1 MLSDLGHDARLGLR
15 GLLKDRGFALTAVL
29 SIALG
34 VGANSAI
41 FSLVD
46 QALFRLLPVTQ
57 PERLVL
63 LDWKGTFVG
72 YGWGTSNL
80 MSFPFY
86 QQLRAENQVFDGVF
100 GRHPTLV
107 NLTVGSTPEPVS
119 AEIVTGSY
127 FAVLGVRPFLGRLI
141 ADSDDEQPGAHPVVA
156 VSYDYWR
163 NRLGASRDIVGR
175 TVRVNNHP
183 MTVIGVAEPGFHG
196 IDWGEVP
203 SLWIPTMMKRQA
215 TPSFDWLLDRRGRW
229 LHVFGRLKPG
239 MTIQEAK
246 AGLQPWFNAMLVDD
260 TRREDWP
267 RVSEQQRRRFL
278 ASTLDVLPASHGRS
292 DMRGRLERPLAV
304 LLAATALI
312 LLLACLNVANLY
324 LARGFAR
331 RKEAALH
338 LALGATRGR
347 VARAL
352 LVQSGMLA
360 LAGAALG
367 VLLAPVVTRALISF
381 LPENAAAV
389 DLSSEIN
396 LRVFVFALGLAMLT
410 GVLFGLAPAAQAAG
424 AQPGIVLKEE
434 SGTIGTGV
442 GLRKVLVVGQIA
454 LALVLLI
461 GAGLF
466 VRTLVTL
473 RAKGPG
479 FTTTN
484 QLMVFIDPARNGYS
498 LPESDRLIRT
508 LLSNLRTLP
517 DVESVGLAAAT
528 LLAGGSWNQPLTLE
542 ARERQV
548 TKSSVH
554 CNAVSDGFFKT
565 LGVRVVAG
573 RDFNE
578 RDSHDVQDIAASSG
592 RPQTNE
598 RAFRSAII
606 NQSLARRY
614 FGDVNPVGA
623 RLGIGDRPDTRTN
636 VEIVGVVE
644 DFAYRGLREMDEQA
658 FFPYFEGGGRGGT
671 FWVRTRTSSEA
682 AIAAFRA
689 AVRALDPTL
698 PIRPLTVNDQ
708 LDRLLVNERL
718 LASLASAFAAV
729 ALLLAMI
736 GVYGVM
742 SFVVTGRTR
751 EIGIRRA
758 LGATSQATV
767 WLVLRDGIAMLIGA
781 ISLAL
786 PVVWGLGRFIES
798 QLFGVRA
805 MDWPTV
811 TGAAVVIALVALA
824 ASGMPVRRA
833 VSVNPTE
840 ALRYQ

>member
-15 GLLKDRGFALTAVL
+15 GLLRDRGFALAALL
-29 SIALG
+29 SIGLG

-46 QALFRLLPVTQ
+46 QALFRLLPVSE

-63 LDWKGTFVG
+63 LDWRGTFIG

-86 QQLRAENQVFDGVF
+86 QQLRAENEVFDGVF

-107 NLTVGSTPEPVS
+107 NLAVETTPEPVS

-127 FAVLGVRPFLGRLI
+127 FAVLGVRPLLGRLI
-141 ADSDDEQPGAHPVVA
+141 ADSDDLEPGAHPVVA

-163 NRLGASRDIVGR
+163 TRLGAARDIIGR

-239 MTIQEAK
+239 ITVQQAK
-246 AGLQPWFNAMLVDD
+246 AGLQPWFKAMLADD

-267 RVSEQQRRRFL
+267 RVSEEQRRRFL
-278 ASTLDVLPASHGRS
+278 ASTLDVVPASHGRS
-292 DMRGRLERPLAV
+292 DMRGRLQRPLVV

-331 RKEAALH
+331 RKEAALQ
-338 LALGATRGR
+338 LALGASRGR
-347 VARAL
+347 IARAL
-352 LVQSGMLA
+352 LVQSGFVA
-360 LAGAALG
+360 LGGAALG
-367 VLLAPVVTRALISF
+367 ILLAPLVIHALISF
-381 LPENAAAV
+381 LPESAAAV
-389 DLSSEIN
+389 DLSSDLN
-396 LRVFVFALGLAMLT
+396 LRVLLFAMGLAMLT
-410 GVLFGLAPAAQAAG
+410 TVLFGLAPAVQAAG
-424 AQPGIVLKEE
+424 AQPGIVLKED
-434 SGTIGTGV
+434 SGTIGTGI
-442 GLRKVLVVGQIA
+442 GLRKALVIGQIA

-479 FTTTN
+479 FITTN
-484 QLMVFIDPARNGYS
+484 QVMVSIDPARNGYS
-498 LPESDRLIRT
+498 LPESDRLIRI
-508 LLSNLRTLP
+508 LLSNLRSLP
-517 DVESVGLAAAT
+517 EVESVGLAIAT

-542 ARERQV
+542 ARQRLV
-548 TKSSVH
+548 TRGAVH
-554 CNAVSDGFFKT
+554 CNAVSPGFFET
-565 LGVRVVAG
+565 LGVRVIAG

-578 RDSHDVQDIAASSG
+578 RDSHDVDDLVSSSS
-592 RPQTNE
+592 PQTNE

-614 FGDVNPVGA
+614 FGDVSPVGA
-623 RLGIGDRPDTRTN
+623 RLGIGDRPDTKTN

-644 DFAYRGLREMDEQA
+644 DFSYRGLREMDDQA

-671 FWVRTRTSSEA
+671 FWVRTRTSSQA
-682 AIAAFRA
+682 AIAAVRA
-689 AVRALDPTL
+689 AVKQLDPSL
-698 PIRPLTVNDQ
+698 PIRPRTVNDQ
-708 LDRLLVNERL
+708 LDTLLVNERL

-729 ALLLAMI
+729 AILLAMI

-751 EIGIRRA
+751 EIGIRLA
-758 LGATSQATV
+758 LGASSQATV
-767 WLVLRDGIAMLIGA
+767 WLILRDGIVMLVAA

-811 TGAAVVIALVALA
+811 TAAAVVIALVALA

-833 VSVNPTE
+833 VSVSPVE

>member
-15 GLLKDRGFALTAVL
+15 GLLRDRGFALAALL
-29 SIALG
+29 SIGLG

-46 QALFRLLPVTQ
+46 QALFRLLPVSE

-63 LDWKGTFVG
+63 LDWRGTFIG

-86 QQLRAENQVFDGVF
+86 RQVRAENEVFDGVF
-100 GRHPTLV
+100 GRHPTFV
-107 NLTVGSTPEPVS
+107 NLAVGNTPEPVS

-141 ADSDDEQPGAHPVVA
+141 ADSDDLEPGAHPVVA

-163 NRLGASRDIVGR
+163 TRLGAARDIIGR

-239 MTIQEAK
+239 ITVEEAK
-246 AGLQPWFNAMLVDD
+246 AGLQPWFKAMLADD

-267 RVSEQQRRRFL
+267 RVSEEQRRRFL
-278 ASTLDVLPASHGRS
+278 AATLDVVPASHGRS
-292 DMRGRLERPLAV
+292 DMRGRLQRPLVV

-331 RKEAALH
+331 RKEAALQ
-338 LALGATRGR
+338 LALGASRGR

-352 LVQSGMLA
+352 LVQSGFVA
-360 LAGAALG
+360 LGGAALG
-367 VLLAPVVTRALISF
+367 MLLAPLVIRALISF
-381 LPENAAAV
+381 LPESAAAV
-389 DLSSEIN
+389 DLSSDIN
-396 LRVFVFALGLAMLT
+396 LRVLLFAIGLAMLT
-410 GVLFGLAPAAQAAG
+410 TVLFGLAPAVQAAG
-424 AQPGIVLKEE
+424 ARPGIVLKED
-434 SGTIGTGV
+434 SGTIGTGI
-442 GLRKVLVVGQIA
+442 GLRKALVIGQIA

-466 VRTLVTL
+466 VRTLMTL

-479 FTTTN
+479 FITTN
-484 QLMVFIDPARNGYS
+484 QVMVSIDPARNGYS
-498 LPESDRLIRT
+498 LPESDRLIRV
-508 LLSNLRTLP
+508 LLGNLRSLP
-517 DVESVGLAAAT
+517 EVESAGLAIAT

-542 ARERQV
+542 ARQRLV
-548 TKSSVH
+548 TRGAVH
-554 CNAVSDGFFKT
+554 CNAVSAGFFET
-565 LGVRVVAG
+565 LGVRVIAG

-578 RDSHDVQDIAASSG
+578 RDSHDVDDLVSSSG
-592 RPQTNE
+592 PETNA
-598 RAFRSAII
+598 RTFRSAII

-623 RLGIGDRPDTRTN
+623 RLGIGDRPDTKAN
-636 VEIVGVVE
+636 VVIVGVVE
-644 DFAYRGLREMDEQA
+644 DFSYRGLREMDDQA

-671 FWVRTRTSSEA
+671 FWVRTRTSSQA
-682 AIAAFRA
+682 AIAAVRA
-689 AVRALDPTL
+689 AVKQLDPSL

-729 ALLLAMI
+729 AILLAMI

-751 EIGIRRA
+751 EIGIRLA
-758 LGATSQATV
+758 LGASSRATV
-767 WLVLRDGIAMLIGA
+767 WLILRDGIIMLVAA

-805 MDWPTV
+805 MDGPTV
-811 TGAAVVIALVALA
+811 TAAAVVIALVALA

-833 VSVNPTE
+833 VSISPVE

>member
-15 GLLKDRGFALTAVL
+15 GLLRDRGFALAALL
-29 SIALG
+29 SIGLG
-34 VGANSAI
+34 VGANAAI

-46 QALFRLLPVTQ
+46 QALFRLLPVSE

-63 LDWKGTFVG
+63 LDWRGTFVG

-86 QQLRAENQVFDGVF
+86 QQVRAENEVFDGVF

-107 NLTVGSTPEPVS
+107 NLAVETTPEPVS

-141 ADSDDEQPGAHPVVA
+141 ADSDDLEPGAHPVVA

-163 NRLGASRDIVGR
+163 TRLGAARDIIGR

-239 MTIQEAK
+239 VTVQQAK
-246 AGLQPWFNAMLVDD
+246 AGLQPWFTAMLVDD

-267 RVSEQQRRRFL
+267 RVSDEQRRRFL
-278 ASTLDVLPASHGRS
+278 ASTLDVVPASHGRS
-292 DMRGRLERPLAV
+292 DMRGRLQRPLVV

-331 RKEAALH
+331 RKEAALQ
-338 LALGATRGR
+338 LALGASRGR

-352 LVQSGMLA
+352 LVQSGFVA
-360 LAGAALG
+360 LGGAALG
-367 VLLAPVVTRALISF
+367 ILLAPLVIHALISF
-381 LPENAAAV
+381 LPESAAAV
-389 DLSSEIN
+389 DLSSDIN
-396 LRVFVFALGLAMLT
+396 LRVLLFAIGLAMLT
-410 GVLFGLAPAAQAAG
+410 TVLFGLAPAVQAAG
-424 AQPGIVLKEE
+424 ARPGIVLKED
-434 SGTIGTGV
+434 SGTIGTGI
-442 GLRKVLVVGQIA
+442 GLRKALVIGQIA

-466 VRTLVTL
+466 VRTLITL

-479 FTTTN
+479 FITTN
-484 QLMVFIDPARNGYS
+484 QVMVSIDPARNGYS
-498 LPESDRLIRT
+498 LPESDRLIRI
-508 LLSNLRTLP
+508 LLGNLRSLP
-517 DVESVGLAAAT
+517 EVESAGLAIAT

-542 ARERQV
+542 ARQRLV
-548 TKSSVH
+548 TRGAVH
-554 CNAVSDGFFKT
+554 CNAVSAGFFET

-578 RDSHDVQDIAASSG
+578 RDSHDVDDLVSSSG
-592 RPQTNE
+592 PQTNE
-598 RAFRSAII
+598 RTFRSAII

-623 RLGIGDRPDTRTN
+623 RLGIGDRPDTKAN
-636 VEIVGVVE
+636 VVIVGVVE
-644 DFAYRGLREMDEQA
+644 DFSYRGLREMDDQV

-671 FWVRTRTSSEA
+671 FWVRTRTSSQA
-682 AIAAFRA
+682 AIAAVRA
-689 AVRALDPTL
+689 AVKQLDPSL

-729 ALLLAMI
+729 AILLAMI

-751 EIGIRRA
+751 EIGIRLA
-758 LGATSQATV
+758 LGASSRATV
-767 WLVLRDGIAMLIGA
+767 WLILRDGIIMLIAA

-805 MDWPTV
+805 MDWPTM
-811 TGAAVVIALVALA
+811 TAAAVVIALVALA

-833 VSVNPTE
+833 VSVSPVE
-840 ALRYQ
+840 ALRCQ

>member
-15 GLLKDRGFALTAVL
+15 GLLRDRGFALAALL
-29 SIALG
+29 SIGLG
-34 VGANSAI
+34 VGANAAI

-46 QALFRLLPVTQ
+46 QALFRLLPVSE

-63 LDWKGTFVG
+63 LDWRGTFVG

-86 QQLRAENQVFDGVF
+86 QQVRAENEVFDGVF

-107 NLTVGSTPEPVS
+107 NLAVETTPEPVS

-141 ADSDDEQPGAHPVVA
+141 ADSDDLEPGAHPVVA

-163 NRLGASRDIVGR
+163 TRLGAARDIIGR

-239 MTIQEAK
+239 VTVQQAK
-246 AGLQPWFNAMLVDD
+246 AGLQPWFTAMLVDD

-267 RVSEQQRRRFL
+267 RVSDEQRRRFL
-278 ASTLDVLPASHGRS
+278 ASTLDVVPASHGRS
-292 DMRGRLERPLAV
+292 DMRGRLQRPLVV

-312 LLLACLNVANLY
+312 LLLACLNVANLC

-331 RKEAALH
+331 RKEAALQ
-338 LALGATRGR
+338 LALGASRGR

-352 LVQSGMLA
+352 LVQSGFVA
-360 LAGAALG
+360 LGGAALG
-367 VLLAPVVTRALISF
+367 ILLAPLVIRALISF
-381 LPENAAAV
+381 LPESAAAV
-389 DLSSEIN
+389 DLSSDIN
-396 LRVFVFALGLAMLT
+396 PRVLLFAIGLAMLT
-410 GVLFGLAPAAQAAG
+410 TVLFGLAPAVQAAG
-424 AQPGIVLKEE
+424 ARPGLVLKED
-434 SGTIGTGV
+434 SGTIGTGI
-442 GLRKVLVVGQIA
+442 GLRKALVIGQIA

-466 VRTLVTL
+466 VRTLITL

-479 FTTTN
+479 FITTN
-484 QLMVFIDPARNGYS
+484 QVMVSIDPARNGYS
-498 LPESDRLIRT
+498 LPESDRLIRI
-508 LLSNLRTLP
+508 LLGNLRSLP
-517 DVESVGLAAAT
+517 EVESAGLAIAT

-542 ARERQV
+542 ARQRLV
-548 TKSSVH
+548 TRGAVH
-554 CNAVSDGFFKT
+554 CNAVSAGFFET

-578 RDSHDVQDIAASSG
+578 RDSHDVDDLVSSSG
-592 RPQTNE
+592 PQTNA
-598 RAFRSAII
+598 RTFRSAII

-623 RLGIGDRPDTRTN
+623 RLGIGDRPDTKAN
-636 VEIVGVVE
+636 VVIVGVVE
-644 DFAYRGLREMDEQA
+644 DFSYRGLREMDDQV

-671 FWVRTRTSSEA
+671 FWVRTRTSSQA
-682 AIAAFRA
+682 AIAAVRA
-689 AVRALDPTL
+689 AVKQLDPSL

-729 ALLLAMI
+729 AILLAMI

-751 EIGIRRA
+751 EIGIRLA
-758 LGATSQATV
+758 LGASSRATV
-767 WLVLRDGIAMLIGA
+767 WLILRDGIIMLVGA

-805 MDWPTV
+805 MDWPTM
-811 TGAAVVIALVALA
+811 TAAAVVIALVALA

-833 VSVNPTE
+833 VSVSPVE

>member
-1 MLSDLGHDARLGLR
+1 MLSDLGYDARLGLR
-15 GLLKDRGFALTAVL
+15 GLLKDRGFALAALL
-29 SIALG
+29 SIGLG

-46 QALFRLLPVTQ
+46 QALFRLLPVAE

-63 LDWKGTFVG
+63 LDWRGTFVG

-107 NLTVGSTPEPVS
+107 NLAVEATPEPVS

-127 FAVLGVRPFLGRLI
+127 FDVLGVRPHLGRLI
-141 ADSDDEQPGAHPVVA
+141 ADSDDLQPGAHPVVA

-163 NRLGASRDIVGR
+163 NRLGAARDIIGR

-183 MTVIGVAEPGFHG
+183 MTLIGVAEPGFHG

-215 TPSFDWLLDRRGRW
+215 TPHFDWLLDRRGRW
-229 LHVFGRLKPG
+229 LHVFGRVKPG
-239 MTIQEAK
+239 VTIEEAK
-246 AGLQPWFNAMLVDD
+246 AGLQPWFKAMLVDD

-267 RVSEQQRRRFL
+267 RVSEEQRRRFL
-278 ASTLDVLPASHGRS
+278 ASWLDVLPASHGRS
-292 DMRGRLERPLAV
+292 DMRRRLERPLAV

-331 RKEAALH
+331 RKEAALQ
-338 LALGATRGR
+338 LALGASRGR

-352 LVQSGMLA
+352 LVQSGILA
-360 LAGAALG
+360 LGGAALG
-367 VLLAPVVTRALISF
+367 MLLAPGVTHALISF
-381 LPENAAAV
+381 LPESAAAV
-389 DLSSEIN
+389 DLSSAIN
-396 LRVFVFALGLAMLT
+396 LRVFLFAMGLAMLT
-410 GVLFGLAPAAQAAG
+410 AVLFGLAPALQAAG

-442 GLRKVLVVGQIA
+442 GVRKLLVIGQIA

-479 FTTTN
+479 FITTN
-484 QLMVFIDPARNGYS
+484 QVMVSVDPARNGYS
-498 LPESDRLIRT
+498 VSEADRLIRS
-508 LLSNLRTLP
+508 LLDTLRTLP
-517 DVESVGLAAAT
+517 EVESAGLSIAT

-542 ARERQV
+542 ARQRLV
-548 TKSSVH
+548 TKSVVH
-554 CNAVSDGFFKT
+554 CNAVSAGFFET
-565 LGVRVVAG
+565 LGIRVIAG

-578 RDSHDVQDIAASSG
+578 RDSREIESVAG
-592 RPQTNE
+592 PQVNE

-614 FGDVNPVGA
+614 FGDMNPVGA
-623 RLGIGDRPDTRTN
+623 RLGIGDRPDTKTN

-644 DFAYRGLREMDEQA
+644 DFAYRGLREMDDQA

-682 AIAAFRA
+682 ATAAVRA
-689 AVRALDPTL
+689 AVRQLDPTL
-698 PIRPLTVNDQ
+698 PIRPRTVDDQ
-708 LDRLLVNERL
+708 LDTLLVNERL

-729 ALLLAMI
+729 AILLAMI

-767 WLVLRDGIAMLIGA
+767 WLILRDGIVMLMA
-781 ISLAL
+781 AVSLAL

-833 VSVNPTE
+833 VSVSPVE

>member
-15 GLLKDRGFALTAVL
+15 GLLKDRGFALAALL
-29 SIALG
+29 SIGLG

-46 QALFRLLPVTQ
+46 QALFRLLPVVE

-63 LDWKGTFVG
+63 LDWRGTFVG
-72 YGWGTSNL
+72 YGWGSSNL

-86 QQLRAENQVFDGVF
+86 QQLRAETVVFDGVF

-107 NLTVGSTPEPVS
+107 NLAVESTPEPVS

-127 FAVLGVRPFLGRLI
+127 FEVLGVRPYLGRLI
-141 ADSDDEQPGAHPVVA
+141 ADSDDLQPGAHPVVA

-163 NRLGASRDIVGR
+163 NRLGAARDIIGR

-183 MTVIGVAEPGFHG
+183 MTLIGVAEPGFHG

-215 TPSFDWLLDRRGRW
+215 TPHFDWLLDRRGRW

-239 MTIQEAK
+239 ITIEEAK
-246 AGLQPWFNAMLVDD
+246 AGLQPWFKAMLVDD
-260 TRREDWP
+260 TRRDDWP
-267 RVSEQQRRRFL
+267 RVSQDQRRRFL
-278 ASTLDVLPASHGRS
+278 ASWLDVLPASHGRS
-292 DMRGRLERPLAV
+292 DLRRRLERPLAV

-331 RKEAALH
+331 RKEAALQ
-338 LALGATRGR
+338 LALGASRGR

-352 LVQSGMLA
+352 LVQSGILA
-360 LAGAALG
+360 LGGAALG
-367 VLLAPVVTRALISF
+367 ILLAPVVTHALISF
-381 LPENAAAV
+381 LPESAAAV

-396 LRVFVFALGLAMLT
+396 LRMFLFAMGLAMLT
-410 GVLFGLAPAAQAAG
+410 AVLFGLAPAVQAAG

-434 SGTIGTGV
+434 SGTIGTGI
-442 GLRKVLVVGQIA
+442 GLRKVLVIGQIA

-479 FTTTN
+479 FITTN
-484 QLMVFIDPARNGYS
+484 QVMVSIDPARNGYS
-498 LPESDRLIRT
+498 VSEADRLIRS
-508 LLSNLRTLP
+508 LLDTLRTLP
-517 DVESVGLAAAT
+517 EVESVGLATAS

-542 ARERQV
+542 ARERLV
-548 TKSSVH
+548 TKSVVH
-554 CNAVSDGFFKT
+554 CNAVSAGFFET
-565 LGVRVVAG
+565 LGVRVIAG

-578 RDSHDVQDIAASSG
+578 RDSREVESLAG
-592 RPQTNE
+592 PQVNE
-598 RAFRSAII
+598 RAFRSAVI

-614 FGDVNPVGA
+614 FGDANPVGA
-623 RLGIGDRPDTRTN
+623 RLGIGGRPDTKTN

-644 DFAYRGLREMDEQA
+644 DFAYRGLREMDDQA

-671 FWVRTRTSSEA
+671 FWLRTRTSSEA
-682 AIAAFRA
+682 ATAAVRA
-689 AVRALDPTL
+689 AVRQLDPTL
-698 PIRPLTVNDQ
+698 PIRARTVDDQ
-708 LDRLLVNERL
+708 LDTLLVNERL

-729 ALLLAMI
+729 ATLLAVI

-751 EIGIRRA
+751 EIGIRLA
-758 LGATSQATV
+758 LGASPRATV
-767 WLVLRDGIAMLIGA
+767 WLILRDGTTMLIGGIA
-781 ISLAL
+781 LAL

-798 QLFGVRA
+798 QLFGVHA
-805 MDWPTV
+805 MDWPTL
-811 TGAAVVIALVALA
+811 TGAAVMIALVALG
-824 ASGMPVRRA
+824 ASGVPVRRA
-833 VSVNPTE
+833 VSVSPVD